1 MVASGPASAPL
12 AKQTL
17 KLTDGLLAWWV
28 LNEARV
34 VADVMPKSQLLAM
47 SLDAKAKAMT
57 LFGTEKAIAT
67 AKMLVDIHAKH
78 QGDIQKRLH
87 EREQLA
93 SKLQVEREKKVM
105 KLTRTRT

>member
-1 MVASGPASAPL
+1 M
-12 AKQTL
+12 
-17 KLTDGLLAWWV
+17 